1 MNKNM
6 MSSTSTDVNAN
17 VNPVYTNVVKVDL
30 MDNNSDDPEIVKDW
44 RNWTLQDI
52 VRILRDMAKPEKCY
66 GVTAVVMGNIVFR
79 KLLEAAADPNVPFE
93 VIEET
98 VHTALETPA
107 FMREFDVLNAFQ
119 TFDKQAVCNFF
130 KEFVKRGIEDACYY
144 ELIYTMLTYQINDNF
159 PLGFAMSEQNGFN
172 DEIFAEL
179 PSEMQKQLKSYTFYK
194 DDKDIDRRLCYSL
207 LIGESLSMSQ
217 LGGYWMIH
225 NFKM

>member
-1 MNKNM
+1 MK
-6 MSSTSTDVNAN
+6 SSPSTDVNAN
-17 VNPVYTNVVKVDL
+17 VNHVYADVIEVDL
-30 MDNNSDDPEIVKDW
+30 SHNSDDPEMVKDW

-119 TFDKQAVCNFF
+119 TFDKQEVCNFF
-130 KEFVKRGIEDACYY
+130 KEFVKRGIHDARYY
-144 ELIYTMLTYQINDNF
+144 ELIYTMLTHRLNGNF

-207 LIGESLSMSQ
+207 LTGESLSMSQ
-217 LGGYWMIH
+217 LGGY
-225 NFKM
+225 

>member
-1 MNKNM
+1 MPEIAKITLKK
-6 MSSTSTDVNAN
+6 STKGGGYLLYPKTSADM
-17 VNPVYTNVVKVDL
+17 VKVDL
-30 MDNNSDDPEIVKDW
+30 MDNNSDDPEMVKDW
-44 RNWTLQDI
+44 RNWSLQDI
-52 VRILRDMAKPEKCY
+52 VRILRDMAKPQKCY

-79 KLLEAAADPNVPFE
+79 KLLEAAADPNVLFE

-130 KEFVKRGIEDACYY
+130 KEFVKRGIDDARYY

-172 DEIFAEL
+172 DEILAEL
-179 PSEMQKQLKSYTFYK
+179 PSEMQKQLKSYTFHK
-194 DDKDIDRRLCYSL
+194 NDKDMDRRLCYSL
-207 LIGESLSMSQ
+207 LTGESVAM
-217 LGGYWMIH
+217 
-225 NFKM
+225 